1 MTQIYILDNKCFK
14 HTSVAPA
21 AGCSVV
27 SWFWFE
33 GHSVVSG
40 RDADAYETT
49 NCVKKKEANPYV
61 NGDQQAHSYH
71 HTNSQ
76 TMNMST
82 IA

>member
-1 MTQIYILDNKCFK
+1 LYLGFDLKGIRLFLAVMQMPTKQLIAL
-14 HTSVAPA
+14 
-21 AGCSVV
+21 
-27 SWFWFE
+27 
-33 GHSVVSG
+33 
-40 RDADAYETT
+40 
-49 NCVKKKEANPYV
+49 KKKEANPYV